1 MQPTISESEV
11 ISKFRVLL
19 ADKPQDVQLKVLW
32 LLLEAIAADIDQI
45 KAYTDAFNLGIA
57 NYTDTVK
64 SYSVTNAPLAEKLAR
79 EAEKLLDELG

>member
-45 KAYTDAFNLGIA
+45 KAYTARRSPKSLHA
-57 NYTDTVK
+57 RRKNY
-64 SYSVTNAPLAEKLAR
+64 
-79 EAEKLLDELG
+79 